1 MHAHR
6 LQIRKMTKLGI
17 TQYNTRHRGNK
28 PLAYCLGP
36 TWVSLH
42 IDLMNASPPGST
54 RTRPPD
60 FARTTSNAGP
70 NFAYEHSRVKEKEES
85 DNEGSYYMLRQRFPL
100 ALMYASNSLRKASKC
115 RLRE

>member
-1 MHAHR
+1 M
-6 LQIRKMTKLGI
+6 
-17 TQYNTRHRGNK
+17 
-28 PLAYCLGP
+28 AYCLGP

-60 FARTTSNAGP
+60 FTRTTSNAGP
-70 NFAYEHSRVKEKEES
+70 NFAYEEGKAQVKGES
-85 DNEGSYYMLRQRFPL
+85 DRSGSQYMCRDRVAL
-100 ALMYASNSLRKASKC
+100 ALMYAWKSLRKASKC